1 MTRHYIFFILA
12 YLLAFTLTYIGV
24 ERFRQWSLQKKIF
37 DIPNERSSHTQ
48 PTPRGGG
55 LVIFLICSAIF
66 AAYCLF
72 FEIQNVWGYF
82 AGAIIVA
89 FVSWLDDLYEVSVI
103 WRFFAHSV
111 AALAIIWNYG
121 FWENVYFPLAGEIHL
136 GVFGIIAAFFWIVW
150 LINAYNFMDG
160 IDGIA
165 GVQAVTAGIGWFF
178 VGMILNINT
187 VGFYGII
194 LALSAIAFLLHN
206 WQPAKV
212 FMGDVGSA
220 FLGFTFAV
228 MPFMALPEITL
239 KDRNSLPL
247 IAVVLVSAFVFDSIW
262 TLLKRLFKGEKIWK
276 PHREHIYQ
284 KLVIKG
290 FSHQKVTI
298 IYLLLLF
305 AGNGLLLVWLK
316 VKGAQSADFLLLLI
330 FLQLLGLLLYSF
342 KKKSLTKSE

>member
-1 MTRHYIFFILA
+1 MTGNYIFFILA
-12 YLLAFTLTYIGV
+12 YLLTFAATYIGV

-55 LVIFLICSAIF
+55 LVIFLVCAAIF
-66 AAYCLF
+66 GTFCLF
-72 FEIQNVWGYF
+72 FEIQNIWGYF
-82 AGAIIVA
+82 AGAIIVSLI
-89 FVSWLDDLYEVSVI
+89 SWLDDLYEVSVI
-103 WRFFAHSV
+103 WRFSAHSL
-111 AALAIIWNYG
+111 AAATIIWNFG
-121 FWENVYFPLAGEIHL
+121 FWEKIYFPFAGEINL
-136 GVFGIIAAFFWIVW
+136 GVFGIVVAFFWIVW

-165 GVQAVTAGIGWFF
+165 GVQAVAAGIGWFF
-178 VGMILNINT
+178 VGIILNINT

-194 LALSAIAFLLHN
+194 IALSAMAFLIHN

-228 MPFMALPEITL
+228 MPFLALPEISA
-239 KDRNSLPL
+239 KDKNYLPL
-247 IAVVLVSAFVFDSIW
+247 IAVALVSAFVFDSVW

-284 KLVIKG
+284 NLVIKG

-298 IYLLLLF
+298 IYLLLLIT
-305 AGNGLLLVWLK
+305 GNSLLIVWLK
-316 VKGAQSADFLLLLI
+316 LKWSQFADLSLFVI
-330 FLQLLGLLLYSF
+330 FLQLLVLLIYSF
-342 KKKSLTKSE
+342 KKKSLT

>member
-1 MTRHYIFFILA
+1 MTKNYIFFILA
-12 YLLAFTLTYIGV
+12 YLLTFALTYIGV

-37 DIPNERSSHTQ
+37 DIPNERSSHTE

-55 LVIFLICSAIF
+55 LVIFLVCGAIF
-66 AAYCLF
+66 GAYCLF
-72 FEIQNVWGYF
+72 FEVPNIWGYF

-103 WRFFAHSV
+103 WRFAAHSL
-111 AALAIIWNYG
+111 AALVVIWNYG
-121 FWENVYFPLAGEIHL
+121 FWDKVYIPFAGEIHL

-165 GVQAVTAGIGWFF
+165 GAQAVAAGIGWFA
-178 VGMILNINT
+178 VGIILNINT

-194 LALSAIAFLLHN
+194 VALSAMAFLLHN

-228 MPFMALPEITL
+228 LPFMALPEVSV
-239 KDRNSLPL
+239 KDRNLLPL
-247 IAVVLVSAFVFDSIW
+247 IAIVLVSVFVFDSIW

-284 KLVIKG
+284 KLVISG

-298 IYLLLLF
+298 LYFVISLIS
-305 AGNGLLLVWLK
+305 NGLLILWLNNHQAFGDFPHIIIFSQLFCLLVY
-316 VKGAQSADFLLLLI
+316 S
-330 FLQLLGLLLYSF
+330 LQ
-342 KKKSLTKSE
+342 KKH